1 MTSATTRGH
10 PVATPTPTTPPPT
23 PPTTPRTRLPTITD
37 VLAAQARLDGT
48 VVRTP
53 AEQYAELDRVT
64 DAAVVVKHENQ
75 QRTGAFKARGAANL
89 LLSMP
94 DAERARGVVAY
105 STGNHAQG
113 VAYAARLTDTTC
125 TIVMP
130 DHPNPVKL
138 RAVLDQGADVL
149 LHGATFDDARTRAT
163 ALAEESGARLVGAA
177 NEPAIIAGVGTLYLE
192 LFQQVPGLDL
202 LVVPVGG
209 GSGGAAACL
218 VAAAVAPH
226 TEVIGVQSA
235 ASRAAH
241 DSWRSGDLVRR
252 PNATRAEGLAV
263 GCGFEVTQAIMRE
276 HLTDFVL
283 VTDHQIAAAQHL
295 YLTGA
300 RTVAEGAGAA
310 ALAAVLADPERFAGR
325 RIGVVCTGGNA
336 SGEELRR
343 CLAPG

>member
-1 MTSATTRGH
+1 MTFATTPEQSVATLSPARPTSAH
-10 PVATPTPTTPPPT
+10 
-23 PPTTPRTRLPTITD
+23 LPTIAD

-48 VVRTP
+48 VVTTP
-53 AEQYAELDRVT
+53 VGEYAELDRAT
-64 DAAVVVKHENQ
+64 GAALVVKHENQ
-75 QRTGAFKARGAANL
+75 QRTGAFKARGASNL
-89 LLSMP
+89 LLSML

-113 VAYAARLTDTTC
+113 VAYAARLTGTAC

-130 DHPNPVKL
+130 DDPNPVKL

-163 ALAEESGARLVGAA
+163 ALAQDSGARLVGAA
-177 NEPAIIAGVGTLYLE
+177 DEPDIIAGVGTLYLE
-192 LFQQVPGLDL
+192 LFQQAPGLDV

-209 GSGGAAACL
+209 GSGAAAAGL

-226 TEVIGVQSA
+226 TEVIGVQSSA
-235 ASRAAH
+235 APAAH
-241 DSWRSGDLVRR
+241 DSWHAGELLER
-252 PNATRAEGLAV
+252 PTTTRAEGLAV
-263 GCGFEVTQAIMRE
+263 GCGFETTQTLMRR

-283 VTDHQIAAAQHL
+283 VTDEQIADAQNL

-310 ALAAVLADPERFAGR
+310 ALAAVLAQPERFTGLR
-325 RIGVVCTGGNA
+325 VGVVCTGGNA
-336 SGEELRR
+336 SPDELRR
-343 CLAPG
+343 ALGRAAA